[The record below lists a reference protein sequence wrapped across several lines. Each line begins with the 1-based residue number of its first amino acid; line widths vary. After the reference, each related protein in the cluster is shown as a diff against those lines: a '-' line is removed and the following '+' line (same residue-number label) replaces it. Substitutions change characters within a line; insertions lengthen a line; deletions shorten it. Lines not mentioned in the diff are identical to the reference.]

1 MNIEK
6 KGNIEQKGI
15 SWAGLAGRCL
25 ASQWYSLLFNIHLFS
40 IFTYTWF
47 GTKYNFN
54 LIIQLFKPWKELI
67 FSSDWFKVIAILVFV
82 AASQAYDNNR
92 YNQYNAGYAQSNQQL
107 KTAFPAF
114 NFNSAQLSQ
123 QLKPDAEQQLKSA
136 FPAFDFNSAEGKGPD
151 SFLNVALSEAFN
163 LNDLIKTV
171 G

>member
-1 MNIEK
+1 M
-6 KGNIEQKGI
+6 NIEQKGI
-15 SWAGLAGRCL
+15 SLAGQTSAGQTGLR
-25 ASQWYSLLFNIHLFS
+25 YSLLFNIPFFP

-54 LIIQLFKPWKELI
+54 LIIQLSKPWKELI

-92 YNQYNAGYAQSNQQL
+92 YNQYNAGYAQHSQQL
-107 KTAFPAF
+107 KSAFPAF

-123 QLKPDAEQQLKSA
+123 QLKPDPSQQLKSA

>member
-1 MNIEK
+1 M
-6 KGNIEQKGI
+6 
-15 SWAGLAGRCL
+15 AGQTSAGQTGLR
-25 ASQWYSLLFNIHLFS
+25 YSLLFNIPFFP

-47 GTKYNFN
+47 GTKYNFD
-54 LIIQLFKPWKELI
+54 LIIQLSKPWKELI

-92 YNQYNAGYAQSNQQL
+92 YNQYNAGYAQHSQQL
-107 KTAFPAF
+107 KSAFPAF

-123 QLKPDAEQQLKSA
+123 QLKPDPSLQLKSA

>member
-1 MNIEK
+1 MEFLVFWDQTTK
-6 KGNIEQKGI
+6 K
-15 SWAGLAGRCL
+15 
-25 ASQWYSLLFNIHLFS
+25 LLENEDCM
-40 IFTYTWF
+40 
-47 GTKYNFN
+47 YNFY
-54 LIIQLFKPWKELI
+54 LIIQLSKPWKELI
-67 FSSDWFKVIAILVFV
+67 FKVIAILVFV

-107 KTAFPAF
+107 KPAFPAF

-136 FPAFDFNSAEGKGPD
+136 FPAFDFNSAQGKGPD
-151 SFLNVALSEAFN
+151 SFLNVALNEAFN